1 MVECSRVMVEC
12 SHVRLGS
19 RLTADVW
26 IYVASCLSICY
37 TYYIYRDTMMYNCM
51 YRSIS
56 QVDACMRRAGSR
68 DCISA

>member
-12 SHVRLGS
+12 LHVRLGS

-26 IYVASCLSICY
+26 IYVPSCLSICY
-37 TYYIYRDTMMYNCM
+37 TYYIHRDTMMCNYM

-56 QVDACMRRAGSR
+56 KVDACMRGAGSQ
-68 DCISA
+68 DYISA